1 MTRWQIAGLLMA
13 GGISIWLAWLYIS
26 PHFNTYPE
34 QDDCSFGPVSN
45 ERYRELLALARQH
58 QASGRW
64 SRLRGDGPDMNENL
78 QGRLDDIMDG
88 MDSIYERIAATHA
101 VMRALGA
108 YYRATV
114 PDSEDAFESA
124 RRRSNWTEF
133 GSVGFVYFLDVHRI
147 GGFAPILRDARIG
160 VSFIADKEQLAAWR
174 KKENNTFTVTINY
187 PFTIFKRSLRP
198 LSSYPQSAQYH
209 KTCPAVPDPEWL
221 MDYEQWLADT
231 QNDRND

>member
-1 MTRWQIAGLLMA
+1 MTRWQIAGLLLA

-64 SRLRGDGPDMNENL
+64 SRLRGDGSDMNENL

-108 YYRATV
+108 NYRATI
-114 PDSEDAFESA
+114 PDFEDAFESA
-124 RRRSNWTEF
+124 RRRSRLVEF
-133 GSVGFVYFLDVHRI
+133 GSVGFVYILDVHKV
-147 GGFAPILRDARIG
+147 GGFAPILRHARIN
-160 VSFIADKEQLAAWR
+160 VSFNADISQFHGWADR
-174 KKENNTFTVTINY
+174 ENNSFSIKIHY
-187 PFTIFKRSLRP
+187 PFSLYQRP
-198 LSSYPQSAQYH
+198 PQINQGLH
-209 KTCPAVPDPEWL
+209 HRTCPAVPSPEWVA
-221 MDYEQWLADT
+221 DYQQWLANT
-231 QNDRND
+231 QNDRNDR

>member
-1 MTRWQIAGLLMA
+1 MTHWRVTWLLLA

-108 YYRATV
+108 YYVMTMPANANPFAETIQ
-114 PDSEDAFESA
+114 SA
-124 RRRSNWTEF
+124 RLGQSSNVRF
-133 GSVGFVYFLDVHRI
+133 IYNINVHRL
-147 GGFAPILRDARIG
+147 GGFAPILKNAVIT
-160 VSFIADKEQLAAWR
+160 
-174 KKENNTFTVTINY
+174 NTFVVDNYYNISWSDRIINNFYTQIKY
-187 PFTIFKRSLRP
+187 PFTIYQPPPNISRGE
-198 LSSYPQSAQYH
+198 YYQ
-209 KTCPAVPDPEWL
+209 TCPAVPSSEWVA
-221 MDYEQWLADT
+221 DYKQWLAST
-231 QNDRND
+231 RNNRSE

>member
-1 MTRWQIAGLLMA
+1 MTRWRVTWLLMA

-64 SRLRGDGPDMNENL
+64 SRLRGDGRDMNENL

-124 RRRSNWTEF
+124 RRRSRLVEF
-133 GSVGFVYFLDVHRI
+133 GSVGFVYILDVHKI
-147 GGFAPILRDARIG
+147 GGFAPINRKATIHIN
-160 VSFIADKEQLAAWR
+160 FIADKTEIAGWER
-174 KKENNTFTVTINY
+174 YKNNIFIIHVNY
-187 PFTIFKRSLRP
+187 PFSAL
-198 LSSYPQSAQYH
+198 YPPPDIGDIDNNQE
-209 KTCPAVPDPEWL
+209 CPAIPNSSWVA
-221 MDYEQWLADT
+221 DYDNWLASLNTRMD
-231 QNDRND
+231 